1 MLKSLVE
8 DALARDDAP
17 MPRFEQP
24 PASQPAFKQAEDADA
39 ELIAILQ
46 TLRTNIKIIGV
57 GGGGSNTINRIYDE
71 QIVGAETY
79 AANTDAQ
86 HLLMV
91 RAQHKIRPRKEKH
104 PRVGRRSL
112 AAGRGAGGPR
122 GRARDQ

>member
-8 DALARDDAP
+8 DALARDDVP
-17 MPRFEQP
+17 VPKFEQA
-24 PASQPAFKQAEDADA
+24 PAGQPGFKQADGVDD

-91 RAQHKIRPRKEKH
+91 RAQHKILL
-104 PRVGRRSL
+104 GRRSTRGL
-112 AAGRGAGGPR
+112 GQGRSRRR
-122 GRARDQ
+122 GSRRLRRPSKR